1 MRIISWEFHLNLMS
15 VLSSVFF
22 YCDEPFLR
30 SIGSK
35 SFEGVSPEKP
45 KLSLF
50 LDTFLLVEDLRHLA
64 VISLRQ
70 LE

>member
-1 MRIISWEFHLNLMS
+1 MS

-22 YCDEPFLR
+22 YCYEPFLWN
-30 SIGSK
+30 IGSK
-35 SFEGVSPEKP
+35 SLEGVSPEKP
-45 KLSLF
+45 KLSLV
-50 LDTFLLVEDLRHLA
+50 LDTFLLFEDLRHLA